1 MTTSS
6 QVFYRKWRP
15 GTFSDLAGQEHVG
28 NTLRQAVMQ
37 GRVSHSYL
45 FCGTRGSGKTTTAR
59 VLSKAVN
66 CLDPRDGDPCE
77 QCAICV
83 SINEGR
89 NLDIIELDAAS
100 NRGVEEIREIRDKV
114 HFQPAQNRRKVYII
128 DEAHMLTREA
138 SNAFLKTLEEPP
150 AHVIFI
156 LCTTEADRILPT
168 IVSRCQRYDFRRLPG
183 QTIYDRLAYITDQ
196 EGVAIQPD
204 ALRMVARNAGGSMR
218 DALNMLEQLAV
229 STDREITLRDVE
241 EALGLVRS
249 DAYLVLAQKMLAGDT
264 SGSLETINDVVWE
277 GGEPRQLHRQTLEIL
292 RSILLLSWDAGDTLD
307 LPPDLLSSLQAEAQK
322 HDAST
327 ILRAV
332 RTWGEANLRYDA
344 PSTLPLEIAA
354 AEICRKDVIVAAP
367 EVAPPSARASN
378 LRHAKRPARPGVK
391 LHQPTRRLVTPGPH
405 PAPPARPSPP
415 ANAEAPAAR
424 SSSPAAAP
432 DSFQGRWEQAVRQLG
447 RVKGS
452 KYNLGALLRDC
463 RPNGVH
469 LSDDAATLV
478 LPFTNVANLDRMQEE
493 LNDPRVR
500 DTIEQAIEQFFGERH
515 AFTVTLAGANG
526 DGDRSGAQFRA
537 GQPSIPHRHRPGSAS
552 NRGKLAGGS
561 VYHDEPQDDAPGPAI
576 AEPAGQGPAGT
587 GRDERGRFRRRWRRA
602 RDHDR
607 QAGSYLGNHR
617 AGGRGRHRP
626 AAGPRCRRGQRRFQP
641 DPGTGCGKD
650 GRRYRGHEYSRPDLG
665 ILDCGSP
672 GPRS

>member
-1 MTTSS
+1 MQPAATMTTST
-6 QVFYRKWRP
+6 QVYYRKWRP

-66 CLDPRDGDPCE
+66 CLDPQDGDPCD

-168 IVSRCQRYDFRRLPG
+168 ILSRCQRYDFRRLPG

-229 STDREITLRDVE
+229 SADREVTLRDVE

-249 DAYLVLAQKMLAGDT
+249 DAYLMLAQKMLAGDT

-277 GGEPRQLHRQTLEIL
+277 GGEPRQLHRQTLDIL
-292 RSILLLSWDAGDTLD
+292 RSILLLSWDAGQTLD
-307 LPPDLLSSLQAEAQK
+307 LPPDVLASLQAESQK
-322 HDAST
+322 HDGAT

-332 RTWGEANLRYDA
+332 RIWGEANLRYDA

-354 AEICRKDVIVAAP
+354 AEICRKDVVAETPQPPAPAPPTPPAQSRQPRREAPPAGPPARDSRPAAP
-367 EVAPPSARASN
+367 
-378 LRHAKRPARPGVK
+378 
-391 LHQPTRRLVTPGPH
+391 
-405 PAPPARPSPP
+405 PPARPSPP
-415 ANAEAPAAR
+415 ANAQPPAR
-424 SSSPAAAP
+424 STTPAVAP
-432 DSFQGRWEQAVRQLG
+432 DSFQGQWEQAVRQLG

-463 RPNGVH
+463 RPNSVH
-469 LSDDAATLV
+469 LSDDATTLV
-478 LPFTNVANLDRMQEE
+478 LPFTNSANLDRMQEE

-500 DTIEQAIEQFFGERH
+500 DTIEQAIEQCFGERH
-515 AFTVTLAGANG
+515 PFSVTLAGANG
-526 DGDRSGAQFRA
+526 DND
-537 GQPSIPHRHRPGSAS
+537 
-552 NRGKLAGGS
+552 
-561 VYHDEPQDDAPGPAI
+561 
-576 AEPAGQGPAGT
+576 
-587 GRDERGRFRRRWRRA
+587 
-602 RDHDR
+602 
-607 QAGSYLGNHR
+607 
-617 AGGRGRHRP
+617 RP
-626 AAGPRCRRGQRRFQP
+626 ARNSMQDSPL
-641 DPGTGCGKD
+641 
-650 GRRYRGHEYSRPDLG
+650 YRTAIGLGARP
-665 ILDCGSP
+665 IEEN
-672 GPRS
+672 

>member
-6 QVFYRKWRP
+6 QVYYRKWRP

-66 CLDPRDGDPCE
+66 CLDPQDGDPCDK
-77 QCAICV
+77 CAICV

-168 IVSRCQRYDFRRLPG
+168 ILSRCQRYDFRRLPG

-229 STDREITLRDVE
+229 SADREITLSEVE

-249 DAYLVLAQKMLAGDT
+249 DAYLILAQKMLAGDT
-264 SGSLETINDVVWE
+264 SGCLETINDVVWE
-277 GGEPRQLHRQTLEIL
+277 GGEPRQLHRQTLDIL

-307 LPPDLLSSLQAEAQK
+307 LPPDLLSNLRAEAQK
-322 HDAST
+322 HDAPT

-332 RTWGEANLRYDA
+332 RVWGEASLRYDA

-354 AEICRKDVIVAAP
+354 AEICRKDVVETTQPAAP
-367 EVAPPSARASN
+367 AQSPPPAPRPSAPPRE
-378 LRHAKRPARPGVK
+378 PARRDPPPRTS
-391 LHQPTRRLVTPGPH
+391 QP
-405 PAPPARPSPP
+405 PPAVSQPRR
-415 ANAEAPAAR
+415 APAEPMANQQSGPR
-424 SSSPAAAP
+424 NAAAP
-432 DSFQGRWEQAVRQLG
+432 PDSLQGRWEQAVRQLA
-447 RVKGS
+447 REKGS

-463 RPNGVH
+463 RPNSVH
-469 LSDDAATLV
+469 LSDDSATLV
-478 LPFTNVANLDRMQEE
+478 LPFTNTANLDRMQEE

-500 DTIEQAIEQFFGERH
+500 DTIEQAIEQCFGERH
-515 AFTVTLAGANG
+515 QFTVTLAGTNG
-526 DGDRSGAQFRA
+526 DGDRPARNSVQDSPLYRTAIGLGA
-537 GQPSIPHRHRPGSAS
+537 RPIEE
-552 NRGKLAGGS
+552 N
-561 VYHDEPQDDAPGPAI
+561 
-576 AEPAGQGPAGT
+576 
-587 GRDERGRFRRRWRRA
+587 
-602 RDHDR
+602 
-607 QAGSYLGNHR
+607 
-617 AGGRGRHRP
+617 
-626 AAGPRCRRGQRRFQP
+626 
-641 DPGTGCGKD
+641 
-650 GRRYRGHEYSRPDLG
+650 
-665 ILDCGSP
+665 
-672 GPRS
+672 

>member
-6 QVFYRKWRP
+6 QVYYRKWRP

-66 CLDPRDGDPCE
+66 CLDPQDGDPCD

-168 IVSRCQRYDFRRLPG
+168 ILSRCQRYDFRRLPG
-183 QTIYDRLAYITDQ
+183 QTIYDRLAYITAR

-229 STDREITLRDVE
+229 SANQEITLRDVE

-249 DAYLVLAQKMLAGDT
+249 DAYLILAQKMLAGDT
-264 SGSLETINDVVWE
+264 SGSLETINEVVWE

-307 LPPDLLSSLQAEAQK
+307 LPPDVLASLRAEAQK

-332 RTWGEANLRYDA
+332 RVWGEANLRYDA

-354 AEICRKDVIVAAP
+354 AEICRKDVVATAPAAAP
-367 EVAPPSARASN
+367 APSPPPAAS
-378 LRHAKRPARPGVK
+378 RPP
-391 LHQPTRRLVTPGPH
+391 RRE
-405 PAPPARPSPP
+405 APPASPP
-415 ANAEAPAAR
+415 PRDSRPPAAAPPPRQSAAANTDTPAR
-424 SSSPAAAP
+424 SPAPAAAP
-432 DSFQGRWEQAVRQLG
+432 DSLQGQWEQAVRQLG

-463 RPNGVH
+463 RPNSVH
-469 LSDDAATLV
+469 LSDDNATLV
-478 LPFTNVANLDRMQEE
+478 LPFTNAANLDRMQEE

-500 DTIEQAIEQFFGERH
+500 DTIEQAIEQCFGERH
-515 AFTVTLAGANG
+515 PFTVMLAGANG
-526 DGDRSGAQFRA
+526 DGDRPARNSVQDSPLYRTAIGLGA
-537 GQPSIPHRHRPGSAS
+537 RPIEE
-552 NRGKLAGGS
+552 N
-561 VYHDEPQDDAPGPAI
+561 
-576 AEPAGQGPAGT
+576 
-587 GRDERGRFRRRWRRA
+587 
-602 RDHDR
+602 
-607 QAGSYLGNHR
+607 
-617 AGGRGRHRP
+617 
-626 AAGPRCRRGQRRFQP
+626 
-641 DPGTGCGKD
+641 
-650 GRRYRGHEYSRPDLG
+650 
-665 ILDCGSP
+665 
-672 GPRS
+672 

>member
-6 QVFYRKWRP
+6 QVYYRKWRP

-66 CLDPRDGDPCE
+66 CLDPQDGDPCDR
-77 QCAICV
+77 CAICV

-168 IVSRCQRYDFRRLPG
+168 ILSRCQRYDFRRLPG
-183 QTIYDRLAYITDQ
+183 QTIYDRLAYVTDQ

-204 ALRMVARNAGGSMR
+204 AMRMVARNAGGSMR

-229 STDREITLRDVE
+229 SAGREITLTDVE

-249 DAYLVLAQKMLAGDT
+249 DAYLILAQKMLAGDT
-264 SGSLETINDVVWE
+264 SGSLETIIDVVWE

-307 LPPDLLSSLQAEAQK
+307 LPPDVLSALKAEAQK

-332 RTWGEANLRYDA
+332 RVWGEANLRYDA

-354 AEICRKDVIVAAP
+354 AEICRKDVAETAQ
-367 EVAPPSARASN
+367 PSAPAQSPPPAPRAS
-378 LRHAKRPARPGVK
+378 APARE
-391 LHQPTRRLVTPGPH
+391 PTRRDPPQR
-405 PAPPARPSPP
+405 APQPP
-415 ANAEAPAAR
+415 
-424 SSSPAAAP
+424 PAAAP
-432 DSFQGRWEQAVRQLG
+432 PRRAPAEPMANQQTAPRNAVAPDSLQGRWEQAVRQLA
-447 RVKGS
+447 REKGS

-463 RPNGVH
+463 RPNSVH
-469 LSDDAATLV
+469 LSDDADTLV
-478 LPFTNVANLDRMQEE
+478 LPFTNSANLDRMQEE

-500 DTIEQAIEQFFGERH
+500 DTIEQAIEQCFGERH
-515 AFTVTLAGANG
+515 PFTVTLVGANG
-526 DGDRSGAQFRA
+526 DSD
-537 GQPSIPHRHRPGSAS
+537 
-552 NRGKLAGGS
+552 
-561 VYHDEPQDDAPGPAI
+561 
-576 AEPAGQGPAGT
+576 
-587 GRDERGRFRRRWRRA
+587 
-602 RDHDR
+602 
-607 QAGSYLGNHR
+607 
-617 AGGRGRHRP
+617 RP
-626 AAGPRCRRGQRRFQP
+626 ARNSVQDSPL
-641 DPGTGCGKD
+641 
-650 GRRYRGHEYSRPDLG
+650 YRTAIGLGARP
-665 ILDCGSP
+665 IEEN
-672 GPRS
+672 

>member
-6 QVFYRKWRP
+6 QVYYRKWRP

-66 CLDPRDGDPCE
+66 CLDPQDGDPCDR
-77 QCAICV
+77 CAICV

-168 IVSRCQRYDFRRLPG
+168 ILSRCQRYDFRRLPG
-183 QTIYDRLAYITDQ
+183 QTIYDRLAYIIDQ

-229 STDREITLRDVE
+229 SANQEITLRDVE

-249 DAYLVLAQKMLAGDT
+249 DAYLILAQKMLAGDT
-264 SGSLETINDVVWE
+264 SGSLETINDVTWE

-307 LPPDLLSSLQAEAQK
+307 LPPDVLSSLKSEARK

-332 RTWGEANLRYDA
+332 RVWGEANLRYDA

-354 AEICRKDVIVAAP
+354 AEICRKDVIDTAQPPVPAQAPPPPPRAAAP
-367 EVAPPSARASN
+367 SREPSRRAPPPGAPQPTPAASPP
-378 LRHAKRPARPGVK
+378 RPA
-391 LHQPTRRLVTPGPH
+391 
-405 PAPPARPSPP
+405 PAQTTNNQQTSP
-415 ANAEAPAAR
+415 R
-424 SSSPAAAP
+424 SAAAP
-432 DSFQGRWEQAVRQLG
+432 DSLQGRWEQAVRQLA
-447 RVKGS
+447 REKGS

-478 LPFTNVANLDRMQEE
+478 LPFTNAANLDRMQEE

-500 DTIEQAIEQFFGERH
+500 DTIEQAIEQCFGERH
-515 AFTVTLAGANG
+515 PFTVTLARANG
-526 DGDRSGAQFRA
+526 DGDRPARNSVQDSPLYRTAIGLGA
-537 GQPSIPHRHRPGSAS
+537 RPIEE
-552 NRGKLAGGS
+552 N
-561 VYHDEPQDDAPGPAI
+561 
-576 AEPAGQGPAGT
+576 
-587 GRDERGRFRRRWRRA
+587 
-602 RDHDR
+602 
-607 QAGSYLGNHR
+607 
-617 AGGRGRHRP
+617 
-626 AAGPRCRRGQRRFQP
+626 
-641 DPGTGCGKD
+641 
-650 GRRYRGHEYSRPDLG
+650 
-665 ILDCGSP
+665 
-672 GPRS
+672 

>member
-6 QVFYRKWRP
+6 QVYYRKWRP

-66 CLDPRDGDPCE
+66 CLDPQEGDPCDR
-77 QCAICV
+77 CAICV

-100 NRGVEEIREIRDKV
+100 NRGVEEIREIREKV
-114 HFQPAQNRRKVYII
+114 NFQPAQNRRKVYII

-168 IVSRCQRYDFRRLPG
+168 ILSRCQRYDFRRLPG

-229 STDREITLRDVE
+229 SVDREIALRDVE

-249 DAYLVLAQKMLAGDT
+249 DAYLILAQKMLAGDT

-307 LPPDLLSSLQAEAQK
+307 LPPDVLSTLTSEAQK

-332 RTWGEANLRYDA
+332 RVWGEANLRYDA

-354 AEICRKDVIVAAP
+354 AEICRKDAIAEAPPVAAS
-367 EVAPPSARASN
+367 APSPPPPAPSR
-378 LRHAKRPARPGVK
+378 
-391 LHQPTRRLVTPGPH
+391 QPRRE
-405 PAPPARPSPP
+405 APPASPP
-415 ANAEAPAAR
+415 ARETRRAPAPAAR
-424 SSSPAAAP
+424 QSPPASPEAPARTNAPAASS
-432 DSFQGRWEQAVRQLG
+432 DSLQGKWEQAVRQLA
-447 RVKGS
+447 REKGS

-463 RPNGVH
+463 RPNSVH

-478 LPFTNVANLDRMQEE
+478 LPFTNTANLDRMQEE

-500 DTIEQAIEQFFGERH
+500 DTIEQAIEQCFGERH
-515 AFTVTLAGANG
+515 SFTVTLAGTNG
-526 DGDRSGAQFRA
+526 DGDRPARNPMQDSPLYRTAIGLGA
-537 GQPSIPHRHRPGSAS
+537 RPIEE
-552 NRGKLAGGS
+552 N
-561 VYHDEPQDDAPGPAI
+561 
-576 AEPAGQGPAGT
+576 
-587 GRDERGRFRRRWRRA
+587 
-602 RDHDR
+602 
-607 QAGSYLGNHR
+607 
-617 AGGRGRHRP
+617 
-626 AAGPRCRRGQRRFQP
+626 
-641 DPGTGCGKD
+641 
-650 GRRYRGHEYSRPDLG
+650 
-665 ILDCGSP
+665 
-672 GPRS
+672 

>member
-15 GTFSDLAGQEHVG
+15 GTFSDLAGQDHVG

-59 VLSKAVN
+59 VLSKAIN
-66 CLDPRDGDPCE
+66 CLDPRDGDPCD

-183 QTIYDRLAYITDQ
+183 QTIYDRLAYIADQ

-229 STDREITLRDVE
+229 SVDREVTLRDVE

-249 DAYLVLAQKMLAGDT
+249 DAYLILAQKLLAGDT
-264 SGSLETINDVVWE
+264 SGSLETINVVVWE
-277 GGEPRQLHRQTLEIL
+277 GGEPRQLHRQTLDIL

-307 LPPDLLSSLQAEAQK
+307 LPPDTLSSLKAEAQK
-322 HDAST
+322 HDSSI

-332 RTWGEANLRYDA
+332 RIWGEANLRYDA

-354 AEICRKDVIVAAP
+354 AEISRKDIVA
-367 EVAPPSARASN
+367 EAPPRNTPTQSTPPETSRAPRREAPPASPPARES
-378 LRHAKRPARPGVK
+378 RPAA
-391 LHQPTRRLVTPGPH
+391 
-405 PAPPARPSPP
+405 APPARPSPP
-415 ANAEAPAAR
+415 VNAETPAR
-424 SSSPAAAP
+424 SNMPAVSP
-432 DSFQGRWEQAVRQLG
+432 DSLQGQWEQAVRQLG

-452 KYNLGALLRDC
+452 KYSLGALLRDC
-463 RPNGVH
+463 RPNSVH
-469 LSDDAATLV
+469 LSDDAVTLV
-478 LPFTNVANLDRMQEE
+478 LPFTNAANLDRMQEE

-500 DTIEQAIEQFFGERH
+500 DTIEQAIEQYFGERH
-515 AFTVTLAGANG
+515 PFTVTLAGANG
-526 DGDRSGAQFRA
+526 DG
-537 GQPSIPHRHRPGSAS
+537 
-552 NRGKLAGGS
+552 
-561 VYHDEPQDDAPGPAI
+561 E
-576 AEPAGQGPAGT
+576 
-587 GRDERGRFRRRWRRA
+587 
-602 RDHDR
+602 
-607 QAGSYLGNHR
+607 
-617 AGGRGRHRP
+617 RP
-626 AAGPRCRRGQRRFQP
+626 ARNSVQDSPL
-641 DPGTGCGKD
+641 
-650 GRRYRGHEYSRPDLG
+650 YRTAIGLGARP
-665 ILDCGSP
+665 IEEN
-672 GPRS
+672 

>member
-6 QVFYRKWRP
+6 QVYYRKWRP

-66 CLDPRDGDPCE
+66 CLDPQDGDPCD

-168 IVSRCQRYDFRRLPG
+168 ILSRCQRYDFRRLPG

-229 STDREITLRDVE
+229 SADQEITLRDVE

-249 DAYLVLAQKMLAGDT
+249 DAYLILAQKMLAGDT

-307 LPPDLLSSLQAEAQK
+307 LPPDVLSALKAEAQK
-322 HDAST
+322 HDAPT

-332 RTWGEANLRYDA
+332 RVWGEANLRYDA

-354 AEICRKDVIVAAP
+354 AEICRKDDVPAP
-367 EVAPPSARASN
+367 QPQASAQPPPPPAPPSGTPSREPVRRDPPQRTS
-378 LRHAKRPARPGVK
+378 
-391 LHQPTRRLVTPGPH
+391 QP
-405 PAPPARPSPP
+405 PPAADPSRRTP
-415 ANAEAPAAR
+415 AEPAAGQQTAPR
-424 SSSPAAAP
+424 NAAAP
-432 DSFQGRWEQAVRQLG
+432 DSLQGRWEQAVRQLA
-447 RVKGS
+447 REKGS

-463 RPNGVH
+463 RPNSVH

-478 LPFTNVANLDRMQEE
+478 LPFTNAANLDRMQEE

-500 DTIEQAIEQFFGERH
+500 DTIEQAIEQCFGERH
-515 AFTVTLAGANG
+515 PFTVTLAGANG
-526 DGDRSGAQFRA
+526 DGDRPARNSVQDSPLYRTAIGLGA
-537 GQPSIPHRHRPGSAS
+537 RPIEE
-552 NRGKLAGGS
+552 N
-561 VYHDEPQDDAPGPAI
+561 
-576 AEPAGQGPAGT
+576 
-587 GRDERGRFRRRWRRA
+587 
-602 RDHDR
+602 
-607 QAGSYLGNHR
+607 
-617 AGGRGRHRP
+617 
-626 AAGPRCRRGQRRFQP
+626 
-641 DPGTGCGKD
+641 
-650 GRRYRGHEYSRPDLG
+650 
-665 ILDCGSP
+665 
-672 GPRS
+672 